1 MYERT
6 TQKVF
11 SFFEGKQHQTH
22 FATEQDVAEELF
34 ELLSEARELY
44 LQNVIADGKRYSRY
58 VDDFINSHRYIN
70 CDNTVCRNCH
80 EMNIHIVKGLLTE
93 CSHLIQLLFTA
104 SDFPFEE
111 CMELRRQYDRSE
123 PLPTPLVHRT
133 AKVTDAPPLSF
144 GCNFTEEQMTGI
156 VSCANTYH
164 LFCVSMLRI
173 EDMEALFSCKEGFHI
188 RVNNLRHVVILFDAL
203 LENSLIQ
210 SRWQS
215 VLDKGRF
222 LQSKDGKRFITAPN
236 LSSALSAV
244 RKNMTSVAYG
254 IKRVIKELKI

>member
-1 MYERT
+1 M
-6 TQKVF
+6 
-11 SFFEGKQHQTH
+11 
-22 FATEQDVAEELF
+22 
-34 ELLSEARELY
+34 
-44 LQNVIADGKRYSRY
+44 
-58 VDDFINSHRYIN
+58 DDFINSHRYIN
-70 CDNTVCRNCH
+70 CDSAVCRNCH

-93 CSHLIQLLFTA
+93 CAHLIQPLFTA
-104 SDFPFEE
+104 SDFSFEE
-111 CMELRRQYDRSE
+111 CVELRRQYDRSE
-123 PLPTPLVHRT
+123 PLPTPIVHRV

-144 GCNFTEEQMTGI
+144 DCNFTQEQMTGI

-164 LFCVSMLRI
+164 LFCVSMLCV
-173 EDMEALFSCKEGFHI
+173 EVMEALFSCKEGFHI

-203 LENSLIQ
+203 LENSFIQ

-222 LQSKDGKRFITAPN
+222 LQSKDGSRFISASN

-254 IKRVIKELKI
+254 IKRVIKELKL

>member
-1 MYERT
+1 M
-6 TQKVF
+6 
-11 SFFEGKQHQTH
+11 
-22 FATEQDVAEELF
+22 
-34 ELLSEARELY
+34 
-44 LQNVIADGKRYSRY
+44 
-58 VDDFINSHRYIN
+58 DDFINSHRYIN
-70 CDNTVCRNCH
+70 CDSAVCRNCH

-93 CSHLIQLLFTA
+93 CAHLIQPLFTA
-104 SDFPFEE
+104 SDFSFEE
-111 CMELRRQYDRSE
+111 CVELRRQYDRSE
-123 PLPTPLVHRT
+123 PLPTPIVHRV
-133 AKVTDAPPLSF
+133 AKGTDAPPLSF
-144 GCNFTEEQMTGI
+144 DCNFTQEQMTGI

-164 LFCVSMLRI
+164 LFCVSMLCV

-203 LENSLIQ
+203 LENSFIQ

-222 LQSKDGKRFITAPN
+222 LQSKDGSRFISASN

-254 IKRVIKELKI
+254 IKRVIKELKL

>member
-1 MYERT
+1 M
-6 TQKVF
+6 
-11 SFFEGKQHQTH
+11 
-22 FATEQDVAEELF
+22 AEELF
-34 ELLSEARELY
+34 ALLTEAKTVY
-44 LQNVIADGKRYSRY
+44 LQEVKIHGKQYRRY
-58 VDDFINSHRYIN
+58 VEDFVNSHRYID
-70 CDNTVCRNCH
+70 CDNAVCRNCH

-93 CSHLIQLLFTA
+93 CAHLIQPLFTA
-104 SDFPFEE
+104 SDFSFEE

-123 PLPTPLVHRT
+123 PLPTTVVHRT
-133 AKVTDAPPLSF
+133 DKVTDAPPLSF
-144 GCNFTEEQMTGI
+144 GCNFTQEQMTGI

-164 LFCVSMLRI
+164 LFCVSMLRV

-215 VLDKGRF
+215 VLDKGQF
-222 LQSKDGKRFITAPN
+222 LQSKDGSRFITASN

-244 RKNMTSVAYG
+244 RNNKTAVAYSIRRAIG
-254 IKRVIKELKI
+254 LLKASANKFTM